1 MAFFHLHRAT
11 VTVSWSVWQRS
22 QTDLSLS
29 LTHSLPFTYAI
40 CSLSPIRRYS
50 LFPLYLSLMLLYGG
64 VSNTK
69 TSESQAGP
77 RMTRMWL
84 WKEPNHS
91 MALLLCSIF
100 PPSQMGRSL
109 VHVCSC
115 NLLQRS
121 FGCLQLQRNSKK
133 KVILCF
139 IQPRLYGVINKILHW
154 SICNNQ

>member
-1 MAFFHLHRAT
+1 MPAEAKRDTLCEQAAQAQWIYHSEVQQGDAT
-11 VTVSWSVWQRS
+11 QCATQGCQTTV
-22 QTDLSLS
+22 
-29 LTHSLPFTYAI
+29 
-40 CSLSPIRRYS
+40 
-50 LFPLYLSLMLLYGG
+50 YLSLMLLYGG